1 MATLDAV
8 DRDRLG
14 CRGTLEDASHCLFDG
29 EDLEDCPLLYPFI
42 VPMAVCLMLVPL
54 DCGEFMTDSS
64 VLGDEMM

>member
-8 DRDRLG
+8 DRGRLG
-14 CRGTLEDASHCLFDG
+14 CGGTL
-29 EDLEDCPLLYPFI
+29 EDLEDCPLPCPFI

-54 DCGEFMTDSS
+54 GCGGFMTDSS